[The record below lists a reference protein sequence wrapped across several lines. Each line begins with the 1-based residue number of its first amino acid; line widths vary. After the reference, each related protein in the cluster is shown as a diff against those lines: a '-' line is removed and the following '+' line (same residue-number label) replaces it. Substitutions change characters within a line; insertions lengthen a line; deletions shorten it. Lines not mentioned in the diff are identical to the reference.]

1 MSQISYSI
9 YAIFYIGF
17 SAYAFWV
24 WRQTKAWSSFFAF
37 LVSAALIYDNGI
49 IALGNTLGEGEL
61 LRVLTVGRFCVH
73 FTVVPLLIWTSLKQA
88 ERAGYD
94 WAKKPLVQWAFRILI
109 GVLILSGFVTEVHG
123 IALELMNVDGV
134 LRYMLTDAIFT
145 AIVPVAGAVVALVIG
160 ILLWR
165 RSGWLWMFW
174 GTLVIFIAEGALRGT
189 ENVVL
194 LVVQNGGE
202 ILYMLAYLQTELF
215 LTTEHT
221 ERTEKNL

>member
-1 MSQISYSI
+1 MSQISYSF

-17 SAYAFWV
+17 SVYAFWV
-24 WRQTKAWSSFFAF
+24 WRQTKTWSAFFVF
-37 LVSAALIYDNGI
+37 FVSAALIYDNGI

-61 LRVLTVGRFCVH
+61 LYILTVGRFCVH

-94 WAKKPLVQWAFRILI
+94 WAQKAIVRWGFAILI
-109 GVLILSGFVTEVHG
+109 GILILSGFVTEVHG
-123 IALELMNVDGV
+123 IELELMKVDGV

-145 AIVPVAGAVVALVIG
+145 AIVPVVGVIVALVIG

-165 RSGWLWMFW
+165 RSGWSWMFW

-194 LVVQNGGE
+194 LVAQNGAE

-215 LTTEHT
+215 L
-221 ERTEKNL
+221 KND